1 MKYSV
6 TQVRKLKVTLEDFL
20 VQTEETI
27 GNAESVDY
35 PNGARLERLYDRRD
49 ELQAAFDALE
59 NIENN

>member
-6 TQVRKLKVTLEDFL
+6 TQVRKLKVTLEDFIA
-20 VQTEETI
+20 QTEETI

-35 PNGARLERLYDRRD
+35 PSEARLERLYDRRD

>member
-1 MKYSV
+1 MKYSI
-6 TQVRKLKVTLEDFL
+6 TQVRKLKVTLEDFI

-35 PNGARLERLYDRRD
+35 PSEARLERLNDRLD
-49 ELQAAFDALE
+49 ELQTAFDALE

>member
-35 PNGARLERLYDRRD
+35 PSESRLERLNDRLD
-49 ELQAAFDALE
+49 ELQTAFDALE